1 MEEAENLKGK
11 RILVVD
17 DSPEQRQL
25 VQSLYTEIGCT
36 VVGEAKDGLDALG
49 KIEEHKPDVVSLDII
64 MPNMDGIECYDKILK
79 NSPGVKVLFMS
90 CLAKNPEVR
99 EALAQKVNSSL
110 LLPKPCEQ
118 EVLVKALLDL
128 YQ

>member
-1 MEEAENLKGK
+1 MEETESLKGRK
-11 RILVVD
+11 ILVVD

-25 VQSLYTEIGCT
+25 VESLYNEIGCT
-36 VVGEAKDGLDALG
+36 VVGGAEDGLDALA
-49 KIEEHKPDVVSLDII
+49 KLEELKPDVVSLDII
-64 MPNMDGIECYDKILK
+64 MPNMDGIECYEKILSK
-79 NSPGVKVLFMS
+79 APGVKVLFMS

-99 EALAQKVNSSL
+99 EALAQKVESSL

-118 EVLVKALLDL
+118 EVLVKALLGL